1 MQTDENIVFSGKR
14 KLISAEN
21 IPAENSQ
28 RRLMDRLIVMGN
40 ASKNQA
46 ENVVGSLRFLLRQH
60 IQRLAERE
68 QRHARG
74 PDRRAA
80 GKLSDGFD
88 RLAQFLFRQQAQK
101 SSQIRRD
108 KARDLLLPGFQFAR
122 QVDDDFVDLVNEQ
135 SGRDGKQR
143 VARRFTHGKML
154 ADAKQIGKMQSR
166 MERRLLMRLDIFAQH
181 IDLRQLNGPVDGVFQ
196 IAEVNL

>member
-68 QRHARG
+68 QRYAR
-74 PDRRAA
+74 A
-80 GKLSDGFD
+80 G
-88 RLAQFLFRQQAQK
+88 
-101 SSQIRRD
+101 
-108 KARDLLLPGFQFAR
+108 
-122 QVDDDFVDLVNEQ
+122 
-135 SGRDGKQR
+135 
-143 VARRFTHGKML
+143 
-154 ADAKQIGKMQSR
+154 
-166 MERRLLMRLDIFAQH
+166 
-181 IDLRQLNGPVDGVFQ
+181 
-196 IAEVNL
+196 

>member
-21 IPAENSQ
+21 VPAENSQ

-40 ASKNQA
+40 ASQNQA

-68 QRHARG
+68 QRYARG

-88 RLAQFLFRQQAQK
+88 RLAQFLFRQQA
-101 SSQIRRD
+101 
-108 KARDLLLPGFQFAR
+108 
-122 QVDDDFVDLVNEQ
+122 
-135 SGRDGKQR
+135 
-143 VARRFTHGKML
+143 
-154 ADAKQIGKMQSR
+154 
-166 MERRLLMRLDIFAQH
+166 
-181 IDLRQLNGPVDGVFQ
+181 
-196 IAEVNL
+196 AEVFPNTAG